1 MDHDEVL
8 KMRDL
13 LIGIGIEKIQNFQKI
28 RAHEVFGTNYNEN
41 RFISF
46 FNFSFTFSYLPVVL
60 VKTLFLNY
68 LLLILEPLYEI
79 HF

>member
-1 MDHDEVL
+1 M
-8 KMRDL
+8 
-13 LIGIGIEKIQNFQKI
+13 KI

-41 RFISF
+41 IFMSFF
-46 FNFSFTFSYLPVVL
+46 FNFLFEIFISLFYIFYKDANDTYLPVVL